1 MDFRYLDL
9 FRWGQFLSPYR
20 RSPVSGQLIRS
31 TLFKNIEK
39 IGAGLDITF
48 NNSFFLETQKIRR
61 FELNDIAL

>member
-1 MDFRYLDL
+1 
-9 FRWGQFLSPYR
+9 
-20 RSPVSGQLIRS
+20 LIRF